1 MDTAQM
7 FFLMIIIVVTASL
20 SLVAVI
26 LWLGARIKERE
37 SYYRSETLK
46 KIAES
51 GSSTTALEYLRESD
65 RITARRTR
73 GGLRLG
79 GLVAMSVGIGLIVFL
94 RTLNPDNGIYMV
106 GVIPLLVGVSLFGFS
121 LFMMPRD

>member
-1 MDTAQM
+1 MDPSQL

-26 LWLGARIKERE
+26 MWLGARMKERE
-37 SYYRSETLK
+37 DYYRSETLK
-46 KIAES
+46 KIADS
-51 GSSTTALEYLRESD
+51 PSSTTALEYLREAD

-79 GLVAMSVGIGLIVFL
+79 GLVAMSVGIGLMVFL
-94 RTLNPDNGIYMV
+94 RTLTPESGVYTV
-106 GVIPLLVGVSLFGFS
+106 GVIPLLVGVSLFGYS
-121 LFMMPRD
+121 QFMMPGN

>member
-1 MDTAQM
+1 MQPAQM
-7 FFLMIIIVVTASL
+7 FFVMIIIVVTASL

-26 LWLGARIKERE
+26 MWLAARMKERE
-37 SYYRSETLK
+37 DYYRSETLK

-51 GSSTTALEYLRESD
+51 PSSTTALDYLREAD

-79 GLVAMSVGIGLIVFL
+79 GLIAMSIGIGLMVFL
-94 RTLNPDNGIYMV
+94 RTLTPESGVYTV
-106 GVIPLLVGVSLFGFS
+106 GVIPLLVGVSLFGYS
-121 LFMMPRD
+121 QFMMPRD